1 MSPGVSYVLDAL
13 RIYTRDLLTAETSQ
27 YLAGTEYTGMP
38 EHLVLNIIL
47 SYGTC
52 SRNICNIGL

>member
-1 MSPGVSYVLDAL
+1 MSPSVSYVLDAL
-13 RIYTRDLLTAETSQ
+13 TIYTRDLLTAETSH
-27 YLAGTEYTGMP
+27 YLAGIEYTGTP

-52 SRNICNIGL
+52 S